1 MNWRVENISSNK
13 NLTKLKKIIEKIGV
27 EDA

>member
-13 NLTKLKKIIEKIGV
+13 NLVKLKKMIEKIGID
-27 EDA
+27 DA